1 MSAMPA
7 GGQAIGVDVGGTKT
21 AVGLVDLSSGAVLAS
36 REIPSEAHLGADALL
51 DRLEPA
57 MDRLRDGRDVAAA
70 VAVPEL
76 VSPDGL
82 VLTEVVIPGLA
93 GDLTSTWAD
102 LGVVAVESD
111 VRAAAVAESAFGY
124 GRTFDPFVF
133 VSVGTG
139 VSYCAVWDGHPWAGV
154 HGAAILL
161 GSGIVVEHTDGP
173 PLEAVASG
181 PGILARY
188 RALGGEAER
197 AHDVLARIGEDALAA
212 ETVVAA
218 GRVLGYGL
226 AEAVNLL
233 DPAAV
238 VVGGG
243 LGSVGGPYWDAAI
256 ETARERTWADV
267 AREVPVLR
275 SELGPDAGL
284 IGAALIAGRRG
295 GGEGP

>member
-1 MSAMPA
+1 MRFTIDSNPHW
-7 GGQAIGVDVGGTKT
+7 
-21 AVGLVDLSSGAVLAS
+21 L
-36 REIPSEAHLGADALL
+36 
-51 DRLEPA
+51 
-57 MDRLRDGRDVAAA
+57 RLRADRDVAAA

-161 GSGIVVEHTDGP
+161 GSGIVVEHADGP

-197 AHDVLARIGEDALAA
+197 AHDVLARVGDDALAA